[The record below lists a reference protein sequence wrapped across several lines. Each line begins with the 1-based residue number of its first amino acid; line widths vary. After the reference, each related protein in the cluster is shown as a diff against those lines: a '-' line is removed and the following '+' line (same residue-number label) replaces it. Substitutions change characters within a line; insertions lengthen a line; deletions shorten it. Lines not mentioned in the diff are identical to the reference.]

1 MLSTF
6 PVRCFEVFFFA
17 YKKYIGD
24 LRLCQVLLEVMHI
37 MINRDNYILLRKA
50 MADISHHVHRM
61 WKASWSLRKSSNFH
75 S

>member
-24 LRLCQVLLEVMHI
+24 LRLCQVLLEVKNMLRV
-37 MINRDNYILLRKA
+37 NVSLLEGIASYFVKRV
-50 MADISHHVHRM
+50 SHL
-61 WKASWSLRKSSNFH
+61 KLK
-75 S
+75 